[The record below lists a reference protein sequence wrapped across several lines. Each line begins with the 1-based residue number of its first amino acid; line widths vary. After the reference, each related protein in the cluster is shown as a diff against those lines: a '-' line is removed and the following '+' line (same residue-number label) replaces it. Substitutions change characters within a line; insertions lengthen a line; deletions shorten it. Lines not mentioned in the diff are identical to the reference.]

1 MIQKLVKKIFGTRS
15 DREIKQLYP
24 IVDNINQLADSLK
37 SKTDEELRQRS
48 LELRQDLINYRKKT
62 EKNAF
67 LKQSLQFK
75 ESYTTHFPSMYN
87 AR

>member
-37 SKTDEELRQRS
+37 NKTDEELRERS
-48 LELRQDLINYRKKT
+48 LELRQDLINNRKKA
-62 EKNAF
+62 EKNASNTF
-67 LKQSLQFK
+67 TDKDERIKFILKT
-75 ESYTTHFPSMYN
+75 EHE
-87 AR
+87 